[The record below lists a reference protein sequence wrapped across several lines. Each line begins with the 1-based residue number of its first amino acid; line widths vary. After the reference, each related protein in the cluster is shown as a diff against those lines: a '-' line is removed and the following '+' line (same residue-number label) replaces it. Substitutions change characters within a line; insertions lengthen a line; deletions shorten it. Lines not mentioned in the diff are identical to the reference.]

1 MATVGNLFVNIRGDA
16 THLEKTVKKSKG
28 TLAKFASNANLI
40 GNAFRAT
47 AAQYRDQR
55 QLAKMQGKQRAD
67 MRAFKNDPD
76 ADFHATASRVQ
87 TAMFGERAEATA
99 KAIAAQKAGVKKT
112 GVAASAAQMRLMVGG
127 VLGVLGLSIAGLRM
141 MMTQGAKVQDQ
152 TESDFMQFTARGAAL
167 KNQMLMDRIKYVQR
181 EDIQDQQADI
191 VETERQQLSRERETY
206 GGAGASFRDF
216 FQEIRRMG
224 TDVVGAVQD
233 FGAF

>member
-55 QLAKMQGKQRAD
+55 QLATMQAERRSARDLLQRTPESTGIGRYMKAD
-67 MRAFKNDPD
+67 PP
-76 ADFHATASRVQ
+76 TPQ
-87 TAMFGERAEATA
+87 
-99 KAIAAQKAGVKKT
+99 AIAAQKAGVKKT

-141 MMTQGAKVQDQ
+141 MMAAGAKVQAR
-152 TESDFMQFTARGAAL
+152 TEDDFMQFTARGAAL

-191 VETERQQLSRERETY
+191 VETERQQLSRERETF
-206 GGAGASFRDF
+206 GGVGATFRDLG
-216 FQEIRRMG
+216 QEMRRMFS
-224 TDVVGAVQD
+224 DVVGAVQD
-233 FGAF
+233 SGAF

>member
-47 AAQYRDQR
+47 AAQYRDQMK
-55 QLAKMQGKQRAD
+55 LAEMQRIQRSDLSAARKSD
-67 MRAFKNDPD
+67 GVGFDVDVRRTMSAN
-76 ADFHATASRVQ
+76 
-87 TAMFGERAEATA
+87 FGSSAQ
-99 KAIAAQKAGVKKT
+99 AIAAQKAGVKKT

-127 VLGVLGLSIAGLRM
+127 VLGVLGLSIGALRM
-141 MMTQGAKVQDQ
+141 MMAAGAKVQAR
-152 TESDFMQFTARGAAL
+152 TEDDFMQFTARGAAL

-191 VETERQQLSRERETY
+191 VETERQQLSRERETF
-206 GGAGASFRDF
+206 GGVGATFRDLG
-216 FQEIRRMG
+216 QEVRRG
-224 TDVVGAVQD
+224 ISDVVGAVQD

>member
-55 QLAKMQGKQRAD
+55 QLAKMESKQRAD
-67 MRAFKNDPD
+67 MRAFRKDPD
-76 ADFHATASRVQ
+76 ADFHATASRIQ
-87 TAMFGERAEATA
+87 TAMFGEPA
-99 KAIAAQKAGVKKT
+99 KAIAAQRAGMKKT

-141 MMTQGAKVQDQ
+141 LMSEGKKVQDQ

-181 EDIQDQQADI
+181 EDIQDQQADL
-191 VETERQQLSRERETY
+191 VETERQQLSRERETF
-206 GGAGASFRDF
+206 GGLGATFRDLG
-216 FQEIRRMG
+216 QEFRRMKS
-224 TDVVGAVQD
+224 DVVGAVQNS
-233 FGAF
+233 GAF